1 MFHVKYAGIV
11 SLMFR
16 CHLDVVVILVK
27 QIIIKLICW
36 AELHKRKVDG
46 KLKGYEEDYSIMYRV
61 KVHGSYFIVAN
72 EENWKF

>member
-1 MFHVKYAGIV
+1 MFYVKYAGIV

-16 CHLDVVVILVK
+16 CHLDVVVILFK

-46 KLKGYEEDYSIMYRV
+46 KLKGYEEDYALWN
-61 KVHGSYFIVAN
+61 IV
-72 EENWKF
+72 